1 LLATEFPTNGAI
13 AMAWLQLE
21 TKLGLQHPEL
31 LEAALEELGAVA
43 VWLQDA
49 GDEPLLEPAPGETPL
64 WSNTLVAA
72 LFPAETDREVL
83 TESLAG
89 LLPDNALHFSLIV
102 DRDWHGEWQQ
112 SLQPTGY
119 GKRLWVVPAGSTAP
133 PGGIVVHFS
142 PGMAFGTGE
151 HPTTRMCLEWLDS
164 LTLTGNRVLDYGCG
178 SGLLAIAALQL
189 GAQHACA
196 VDIDPQALEATRNN
210 AAANACLN
218 RLDIGYP
225 EEISGVQQYDV
236 LAANI
241 LSGILVKLGPA
252 IRELLQPGARLALS
266 GILINQA
273 PEVCAAW
280 KDWADL
286 RVSAQI
292 DDWVLLTG
300 QKHGS

>member
-1 LLATEFPTNGAI
+1 
-13 AMAWLQLE
+13 MAWLQLE

-43 VWLQDA
+43 VWFRDA

-72 LFPAETDREVL
+72 LFPADTDQEL
-83 TESLAG
+83 LAESLAE
-89 LLPDNALHFSLIV
+89 LLAGNPLHFSQVV
-102 DRDWHGEWQQ
+102 DRDWHDEWQK
-112 SLQPTGY
+112 SLQPARY
-119 GKRLWVVPAGSTAP
+119 GQRLWVVPAGSSAP
-133 PGGIVVHFS
+133 PEGVIVHFS

-151 HPTTRMCLEWLDS
+151 HPTTRMCLEWLD
-164 LTLTGNRVLDYGCG
+164 TLKLDGNKVLDYGCG

-189 GAQHACA
+189 GAAHACA

-210 AAANACLN
+210 AAANACLD
-218 RLDIGYP
+218 RLDVSYP
-225 EEISGVQQYDV
+225 AEISGLQQYDV

-252 IRELLQPGARLALS
+252 IRALLQPGARLALS
-266 GILINQA
+266 GILIDQA

-280 KDWADL
+280 KEWADL
-286 RVSAQI
+286 RVSARI
-292 DDWVLLTG
+292 EDWVLLTG

>member
-1 LLATEFPTNGAI
+1 
-13 AMAWLQLE
+13 MAWLQLE

-43 VWLQDA
+43 VWFRDA
-49 GDEPLLEPAPGETPL
+49 GNEPLLEPAPGETPL

-72 LFPAETDREVL
+72 LFPAGTNQELL
-83 TESLAG
+83 TEKLADLLAG
-89 LLPDNALHFSLIV
+89 NPLHFSQVV
-102 DRDWHGEWQQ
+102 DRDWHDEWQK
-112 SLQPTGY
+112 SLQPARY
-119 GKRLWVVPAGSTAP
+119 GKRLWVVPAGSAAP
-133 PGGIVVHFS
+133 PEGVIVHFS

-151 HPTTRMCLEWLDS
+151 HPTTRMCLEWLD
-164 LTLTGNRVLDYGCG
+164 TLRLDGNKVLDYGCG

-189 GAQHACA
+189 GTAHACA

-210 AAANACLN
+210 AAANACLD
-218 RLDIGYP
+218 RLDVSYP
-225 EEISGVQQYDV
+225 EEISGLQQYDV

-252 IRELLQPGARLALS
+252 IRALLQPGARLALS
-266 GILINQA
+266 GILIDQA

-280 KDWADL
+280 QDWADL
-286 RVSAQI
+286 RVSARI
-292 DDWVLLTG
+292 EDWVLLTG

>member
-1 LLATEFPTNGAI
+1 
-13 AMAWLQLE
+13 MAWLQLE

-43 VWLQDA
+43 VWFRDA

-72 LFPAETDREVL
+72 LFPAGTNQELLAEKLADL
-83 TESLAG
+83 LAG
-89 LLPDNALHFSLIV
+89 NPLHFSQVV
-102 DRDWHGEWQQ
+102 DRDWHGEWQK
-112 SLQPTGY
+112 SLQPARY
-119 GKRLWVVPAGSTAP
+119 GKRLWVVPAGSAAP
-133 PGGIVVHFS
+133 PEGVIVHFS

-151 HPTTRMCLEWLDS
+151 HPTTRMCLEWLD
-164 LTLTGNRVLDYGCG
+164 TLRLDGNKVLDYGCG

-189 GAQHACA
+189 GAAHACA

-210 AAANACLN
+210 AAANACLD
-218 RLDIGYP
+218 RLDVSYP
-225 EEISGVQQYDV
+225 EEISGLQQYDV

-252 IRELLQPGARLALS
+252 IRALLQPGARLALS
-266 GILINQA
+266 GILIDQA

-280 KDWADL
+280 KEWADL
-286 RVSAQI
+286 RVSARI
-292 DDWVLLTG
+292 EDWVLLTG